1 MSYFIGEFSIMNELK
16 LYDKVCTDL
25 DMLMYEHGVDPSSME
40 GLNSNIIGRL
50 FVGVIDT
57 FGGLLSTWATNLTR
71 CFKDLKRSELNE
83 FTSSNM
89 LKVATVERLT
99 YDKAMNVA
107 VDIPSNMKS
116 TYIKAIN
123 SVVDAYVKLNAINN
137 AKLADISFNEMIT
150 SINTGNKKLSAQISS
165 TYSVILRAVAGAKM
179 AVSTCFSQFDGKSQ
193 YKVDFSKVF
202 NSMKELQDSKRILL
216 DNEYRLQD
224 VAVLA
229 KLVESIEGSCK
240 EMVKVFESND
250 TLVTSKDLNLLSETA
265 KNLALVVDAYGMA
278 AMRQMTLEHNLILC
292 INNIYDNAK

>member
-1 MSYFIGEFSIMNELK
+1 MNELK
-16 LYDKVCTDL
+16 LYDKVCMQL
-25 DMLMYEHGVDPSSME
+25 DMLMREQGVDPSSME

-99 YDKAMNVA
+99 FDKAMNVA

-123 SVVDAYVKLNAINN
+123 SIVDAYVKLNAINN

-150 SINTGNKKLSAQISS
+150 SINTGNKKLAAQISS
-165 TYSVILRAVAGAKM
+165 TYSVITRSVAGAKM

-193 YKVDFSKVF
+193 YKVEFSKVF

-250 TLVTSKDLNLLSETA
+250 ALVTSKDLNLLSETA